1 MRTTEQTAMGM
12 SSGATF
18 GPRRRYRYRLWR
30 SWNFDA
36 PRVLFVLLNPSTA
49 DERLDDP
56 TIRRCIGF
64 ARTWGFGGVEI
75 VNIFAYRS
83 TDPAA
88 LREICDPIGPRND
101 YHIKAARRRSA
112 RCIAAWGNHGMYLDR
127 GARILRTLIR
137 LGEVECLCETKT
149 GQPGHP
155 LYISSSTMPRP
166 ISHRG

>member
-1 MRTTEQTAMGM
+1 MTKPQETANRI

-30 SWNFDA
+30 TWNSDEA
-36 PRVLFVLLNPSTA
+36 RVLFVLLNPSTA
-49 DERLDDP
+49 DERVNDP

-64 ARTWGFGGVEI
+64 AQTWGYGGVEI

-88 LREICDPIGPRND
+88 LREISDPIGPRND

-112 RCIAAWGNHGMYLDR
+112 RCIAAWGNHGAHLER
-127 GARILRTLIR
+127 GARVLRALGR

-155 LYISSSTMPRP
+155 LYISARTLPRP
-166 ISHRG
+166 ISH

>member
-1 MRTTEQTAMGM
+1 MRMPHKTPKEVTA
-12 SSGATF
+12 GATF

-30 SWNFDA
+30 TWDVAA

-49 DERLDDP
+49 DEQVNDP

-64 ARTWGFGGVEI
+64 ARRWGFGGVEI

-88 LREICDPIGPRND
+88 LRAIADPIGPRND
-101 YHIKAARRRSA
+101 HHIKAARRKAS
-112 RCIAAWGNHGMYLDR
+112 RCIAAWGNQGSYLGR
-127 GARILRTLIR
+127 SAHVLRALR
-137 LGEVECLCETKT
+137 RQGEVECLCETKI

-155 LYISSSTMPRP
+155 LYISSKALPRP
-166 ISHRG
+166 FSID